1 MNVAQ
6 AFFTYLNSFATSVY
20 PTKETKGHG
29 IYAPVVP
36 VTIYHKKTN
45 AAVSVTGGMLVD
57 SGAEDTILNERY
69 ARAIGLEHKTGPAYN
84 LSGAG
89 GKVGGMFYLHKIPMK
104 IGNLNPLSV
113 NVLFGP
119 QIDEDQVIGR
129 GTLRQFIVTLTQQQV
144 RLSDYQA
151 AVKSAYVKALHGAI
165 LNSSNSQSHYNRSRI

>member
-45 AAVSVTGGMLVD
+45 AAVPVTGGMLVD
-57 SGAEDTILNERY
+57 TGAEDSILNDKY
-69 ARAIGLEHKTGPAYN
+69 AKAIGLEYKAGPAYN

-89 GKVGGMFYLHKIPMK
+89 GGVGGLYYAHKIPMK

-119 QIDEDQVIGR
+119 QMEEDQVIGR
-129 GTLRQFIVTLTQQQV
+129 GTIRQFILTLTQQQV
-144 RLSDYQA
+144 RLSEYQA
-151 AVKSAYVKALHGAI
+151 TTKAAYAKAYHAAL
-165 LNSSNSQSHYNRSRI
+165 LNASNTQSHFRNRM